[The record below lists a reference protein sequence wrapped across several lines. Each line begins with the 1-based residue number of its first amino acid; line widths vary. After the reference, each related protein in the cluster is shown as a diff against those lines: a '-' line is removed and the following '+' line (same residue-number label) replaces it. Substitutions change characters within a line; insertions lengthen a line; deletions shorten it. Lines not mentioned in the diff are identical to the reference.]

1 MCTRTRTTSII
12 AGESFGSKMVIDLV
26 SDSDNALGG
35 GGGATQD
42 ESALEMLVAMGFVR
56 EEASMALS
64 QVWEETVQ
72 SARAH

>member
-1 MCTRTRTTSII
+1 
-12 AGESFGSKMVIDLV
+12 MVIDLL
-26 SDSDNALGG
+26 SDSDNELGG
-35 GGGATQD
+35 GGGVMQD

-72 SARAH
+72 SARAL